1 MDQDER
7 KFLWFMIAALSI
19 MVMCLTKGQFDLE
32 DRIRLDH
39 ESIIDMSFKMDQAD
53 EDTLVYYDTKTHHY
67 EIAK

>member
-7 KFLWFMIAALSI
+7 KFLWFMIASLTI
-19 MVMCLTKGQFDLE
+19 LVMVLVKEQHDLE
-32 DRIRLDH
+32 DRVKLDH

>member
-7 KFLWFMIAALSI
+7 KFLWFMIASLTILI
-19 MVMCLTKGQFDLE
+19 MVLVKEQHDLE
-32 DRIRLDH
+32 DRVKQDH
-39 ESIIDMSFKMDQAD
+39 ESIVDMSFKMDQAD